1 MFPLT
6 AKNGIIFYKLQIL
19 YPGPVCPAEKI
30 DEEIVMDF
38 VEFGLDE
45 RLLKGIEAAGYVSCT
60 PVQEQVIKASKKAE
74 DAAKGPDLYVQ
85 SQTGTGKT
93 CAYLVAV
100 IGEMLKE
107 ENKGKKCL
115 ILAPTRE
122 LAVQIEEEAKVLAGT
137 SGLKAFSVY
146 GGVGYEK
153 QIANLK
159 KGVDI
164 IIGTPGR
171 VIDLQEGGNLTL
183 TDAKF
188 CVIDEA
194 DRMFDMGFYPDL
206 RKILKCLP
214 EAENRQTMLFS
225 ATLNSYVKN
234 LAWEYTR
241 DPVEIEIEAENITVS
256 EIQQE
261 LLHVSS
267 DEKMKLLLGILKHE
281 NPESVIIFSNTKRS
295 CEVVAKRLQMND
307 IKAEFLIGDLPQS
320 KRLQILKSLK
330 AGEVKCL
337 VATDV
342 AARGIDV
349 DDLAMVINYDLP
361 VEAEN
366 YVHRIGRTAR
376 AGKSGKAYTFCSEQ
390 DVYNLPAI
398 ERYIEMT
405 IPATV
410 AYPDQMEEDKSAGVY
425 IKTENW
431 RGDDDMDNR
440 GGYRKGKNGDFHN
453 KNSHGG
459 EYHKKD
465 NHGKKNGYKK
475 DGYKKGRD
483 FHKNNKGNKK
493 PYIDP
498 EKLSNMSY
506 EERMK
511 FYKERYGS
519 DNSQNRNGSKN
530 YKGKKNYNNKN
541 SNYKKGDYKKG
552 DYKKNRYNNKPAAP
566 QKKGLLAKI
575 KAFFGG
581 KK

>member
-1 MFPLT
+1 
-6 AKNGIIFYKLQIL
+6 
-19 YPGPVCPAEKI
+19 
-30 DEEIVMDF
+30 MDF
-38 VEFGLDE
+38 KEFGLDE
-45 RLLKGIEAAGYVSCT
+45 RLMKGIDAASYVSCT
-60 PVQEQVIKASKKAE
+60 PVQEKVINASKIDGE
-74 DAAKGPDLYVQ
+74 SKGSDLYVQ

-93 CAYLVAV
+93 AAYLIAV
-100 IGEMLKE
+100 ISQMLKD

-115 ILAPTRE
+115 VLAPTRE
-122 LAVQIEEEAKVLAGT
+122 LAVQIEEEAKVLVGT

-153 QIANLK
+153 QISKLK

-171 VIDLQEGGNLTL
+171 IIDLEEGGNLVL
-183 TDAKF
+183 SDAKF

-214 EAENRQTMLFS
+214 DAQERQTMLFS

-241 DPVEIEIEAENITVS
+241 NPIEITIEAENITVT
-256 EIQQE
+256 EIDQE

-281 NPESVIIFSNTKRS
+281 TPESVIIFCNTKRS
-295 CEVVAKRLQMND
+295 CEVVSKRLCLND
-307 IKAEFLIGDLPQS
+307 LKSDFLIGDLPQS
-320 KRLQILKSLK
+320 LRSQILKAFKSGELK
-330 AGEVKCL
+330 IL

-349 DDLAMVINYDLP
+349 DNLSMVINYDLP

-398 ERYIEMT
+398 ERYIEMQ

-410 AYPDQMEEDKSAGVY
+410 AYPEQMEEDKSSGIY

-431 RGDDDMDNR
+431 HGDDDFDNH
-440 GGYRKGKNGDFHN
+440 GGYKKGKKGDFHN
-453 KNSHGG
+453 KKHND
-459 EYHKKD
+459 YR
-465 NHGKKNGYKK
+465 KKNYSNQK
-475 DGYKKGRD
+475 DK
-483 FHKNNKGNKK
+483 KGNKK
-493 PYIDP
+493 EKMPFIDP
-498 EKLSNMSY
+498 AKLEGLSY

-511 FYKERYGS
+511 LYKETYAKS
-519 DNSQNRNGSKN
+519 SLSENSSKN
-530 YKGKKNYNNKN
+530 YKKSDSSKKKKNKKSDYKKGDYKKSNNKN
-541 SNYKKGDYKKG
+541 GNYKKGDYKKKS
-552 DYKKNRYNNKPAAP
+552 YNKNNYSSKKIVPE
-566 QKKGLLAKI
+566 QKKTFWQKV
-575 KAFFGG
+575 KDFFGR
-581 KK
+581 